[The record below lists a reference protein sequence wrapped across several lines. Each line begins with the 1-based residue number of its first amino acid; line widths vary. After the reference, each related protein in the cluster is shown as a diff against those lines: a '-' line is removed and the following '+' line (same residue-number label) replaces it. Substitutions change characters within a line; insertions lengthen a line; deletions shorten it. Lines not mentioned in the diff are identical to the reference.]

1 MVRVMKKNLEVIKYK
16 ILNFMAGVPF
26 TFVEIVILLLFVVYI
41 IVHYA

>member
-1 MVRVMKKNLEVIKYK
+1 MKKNLEVIKYK

-26 TFVEIVILLLFVVYI
+26 TFVEIFVLLLFAIFI